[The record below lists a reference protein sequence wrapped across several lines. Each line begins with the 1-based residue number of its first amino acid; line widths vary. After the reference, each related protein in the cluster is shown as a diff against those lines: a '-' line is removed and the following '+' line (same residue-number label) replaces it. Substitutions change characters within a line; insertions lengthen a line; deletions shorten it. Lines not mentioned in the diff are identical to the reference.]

1 MTNTKSYKKQIH
13 HLAWPM
19 ILSAI
24 SFPLLGIVDTTILGH
39 LDSPV
44 YLGAVSIGAAA
55 VNMLMWLF
63 GFLRMATTGLIARS
77 TGEDDTS
84 STQQHL
90 LRAVYLSLFIGA
102 LLVILQPLIKPLMLK
117 LLADTGETVPLA
129 GTYLSIRLWALPAS
143 LLILVIVGY
152 LVAVGRVRAVLV
164 LTLIS
169 QVGNMVLDY
178 IFVMHLHMYVDGV
191 AWGSLISEYAACMY
205 GAFVMRNVLSDALQ
219 KHSLKSVVRNLTA
232 LKQLLSIN
240 RDIFIRTV
248 CLMYVFGFV
257 TRQSANQ
264 GDLVLAANAVL
275 LNFFYLASYGLD
287 GYAHAIESLSGR
299 LYGARRWS
307 DLRRAITDVFQ
318 IAFTL
323 SLGVTLIYAVLGTT
337 FIEWMNKLPEV
348 RSLAN
353 SYLIWLIINPLLAVA
368 SFVYDGICVGMTLSN
383 TMRNS
388 MVYATL
394 FGFIPL
400 WWLLKTLAPDA
411 HINHYLWMAFSVFF
425 VIRGI
430 SIHLAFRKRMQQLQA
445 VAA

>member
-1 MTNTKSYKKQIH
+1 
-13 HLAWPM
+13 M

-63 GFLRMATTGLIARS
+63 GFLRMATTGLIARA
-77 TGEDDTS
+77 TGENDNS
-84 STQQHL
+84 MTQQHL
-90 LRAVYLSLFIGA
+90 LRAIYLSLFIGA
-102 LLVILQPLIKPLMLK
+102 LLVILQPLIKPMMLH

-143 LLILVIVGY
+143 LLILVMVGY
-152 LVAVGRVRAVLV
+152 LVAVGRVRAVLM

-169 QVGNMVLDY
+169 QVGNMLLDY

-191 AWGSLISEYAACMY
+191 AWGSLISEYAACIY
-205 GAFVMRNVLSDALQ
+205 GIWVMRHVLSEAIQQHRL
-219 KHSLKSVVRNLTA
+219 SAIVRNLVA

-240 RDIFIRTV
+240 RDIFIRTL
-248 CLMYVFGFV
+248 CLMFVFGFI
-257 TRQSANQ
+257 TRQSAHQ
-264 GDLVLAANAVL
+264 GDLILAANAVL

-299 LYGARRWS
+299 LYGARRWA
-307 DLRRAITDVFQ
+307 DLRRAIRDVFQ
-318 IAFTL
+318 IAVTL
-323 SLGVTLIYAVLGTT
+323 SLGVTLIYALLGPT

-348 RSLAN
+348 RSLATG
-353 SYLIWLIINPLLAVA
+353 YLIWLIINPLLAVA

-388 MVYATL
+388 MLYATL
-394 FGFIPL
+394 FGFIPV
-400 WWLLKTLAPDA
+400 WWLLNLLAPVE
-411 HINHYLWMAFSVFF
+411 HQNHYLWLAFSIFF
-425 VIRGI
+425 VIRGL
-430 SIHLAFRKRMQQLQA
+430 SIHFAFKKRLQQLQA
-445 VAA
+445 IPA